1 MSRIDASIAT
11 QVGETSRPRQ
21 SALEGRLQTEQAQR
35 SANDPA
41 SPKSVSA
48 DELRAVAAQM
58 KQVVEIAS
66 GRKLS
71 FRIDDST
78 DAMVVE
84 VSDAMTNEVIKQIP
98 GEAVLLMRERL
109 EEMVGLM
116 IDRTA

>member
-1 MSRIDASIAT
+1 MSRIDASIAS
-11 QVGETSRPRQ
+11 QIGESTRPRQ
-21 SALEGRLQTEQAQR
+21 AAIDTRLQVDEAQR
-35 SANDPA
+35 AASAPG

-71 FRIDDST
+71 FRVDDHTGS
-78 DAMVVE
+78 MVVE
-84 VSDAMTNEVIKQIP
+84 VTDSMTNEVIKQIP
-98 GEAVLLMRERL
+98 GEAVLAMRERL
-109 EEMVGLM
+109 DEMVGLM